1 MPVGF
6 PEFEITTEPR
16 CPVILL
22 CDTSG
27 SMSGEPIDALN
38 NGLKTFCDGIAMD
51 DQASLRVEA
60 ALVTFGPVQVVQDF
74 TAIDGFIPPKLTAN
88 GGTPMGEAIELALD
102 LLEKRK
108 KDYKDN
114 GIQYYRP
121 WVFLITD
128 GAPTDEWANAA
139 QKVRQADLGQ
149 KMLFF
154 AVGVQ
159 GADMSTLTQIAPV
172 GRPPMLLNGLD
183 FKSLFR
189 WLSDSMQKVSGGKVG
204 APVDLPPVGW
214 GTIPG

>member
-6 PEFEITTEPR
+6 PEFEDSIEPR

-38 NGLKTFCDGIAMD
+38 KGLITFCNEISMD
-51 DQASLRVEA
+51 EQASLRVEA

-74 TAIDGFIPPKLTAN
+74 TAIDGFFPPQLAAN
-88 GGTPMGEAIELALD
+88 GNTPMGEAIELALD

-108 KDYKDN
+108 QAYKDN
-114 GIQYYRP
+114 GVQYFRP

-128 GAPTDEWANAA
+128 GAPTDEWVHAA
-139 QKVRQADLGQ
+139 QKVRQADSGQ
-149 KMLFF
+149 KLLFF
-154 AVGVQ
+154 AVGVK
-159 GADMSTLTQIAPV
+159 GADMSILTQISPV
-172 GRPPMLLNGLD
+172 ARPPMMLNGLD
-183 FKSLFR
+183 FGSLFQ
-189 WLSDSMQKVSGGKVG
+189 WLSSSLQKVSGGTVG

-214 GTIPG
+214 GTVAS